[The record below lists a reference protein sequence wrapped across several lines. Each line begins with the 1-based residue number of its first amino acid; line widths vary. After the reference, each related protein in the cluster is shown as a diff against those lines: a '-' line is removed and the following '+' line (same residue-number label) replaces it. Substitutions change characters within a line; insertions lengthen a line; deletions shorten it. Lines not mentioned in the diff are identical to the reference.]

1 MNVKIDVKLNDIS
14 SASVIFDKFIP
25 NRLGDNLIKNDILM
39 NALNFE
45 LIPLR
50 RNCLSKRSHRH

>member
-1 MNVKIDVKLNDIS
+1 MNVKIDVKLNNIS

-25 NRLGDNLIKNDILM
+25 NRLGDNLVKNEILM

-45 LIPLR
+45 FIPLY
-50 RNCLSKRSHRH
+50 